1 MCSLYTVNMF
11 TLELLLNIIVFALL
25 VFNISVV
32 SQENELTVK
41 HIAELEMIRK
51 SSEVAILYYCYHI
64 LCYHFWL
71 FAISV
76 VRTDLQF
83 TNSACVALVSYR
95 CHRESQPGH
104 VVCLPAHGPSRY
116 VETVTCSVSSRAE
129 SL

>member
-1 MCSLYTVNMF
+1 MCSLYTVKMF
-11 TLELLLNIIVFALL
+11 TLKLLLNIMVFALL
-25 VFNISVV
+25 VFNISCV

-51 SSEVAILYYCYHI
+51 SSEVTILYYYYHI
-64 LCYHFWL
+64 LSFWL